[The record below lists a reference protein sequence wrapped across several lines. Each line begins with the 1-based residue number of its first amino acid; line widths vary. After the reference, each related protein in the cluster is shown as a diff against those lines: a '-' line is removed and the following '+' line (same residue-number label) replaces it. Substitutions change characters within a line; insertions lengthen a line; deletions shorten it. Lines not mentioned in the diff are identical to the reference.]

1 MDSEAEQTKKRAQ
14 AAYLLDQIAEKQ
26 REKAEREREQQ
37 EREERERARDDFDP
51 YARPAV
57 TAADKARARVRGDL
71 AAPSRPPPESAE
83 ARAARAFRPQA
94 LAGRDTLAPQ
104 LQMAGLSLQPGVQPG
119 MQPGVQPGVPQQL
132 GGMGDGQPPASV
144 ADRVA

>member
-26 REKAEREREQQ
+26 REKAERERELQ
-37 EREERERARDDFDP
+37 ELEERERARDDFDP

-71 AAPSRPPPESAE
+71 AAPARPPPPKPALLLSWLLLSWRAPRAGGASRRAHRSTWRSRR
-83 ARAARAFRPQA
+83 ARRARR
-94 LAGRDTLAPQ
+94 AGPTQCRD
-104 LQMAGLSLQPGVQPG
+104 
-119 MQPGVQPGVPQQL
+119 
-132 GGMGDGQPPASV
+132 
-144 ADRVA
+144 RRCRRRHR

>member
-71 AAPSRPPPESAE
+71 AAPSRPPPESC
-83 ARAARAFRPQA
+83 RPLPA
-94 LAGRDTLAPQ
+94 HRSTRIRPLAP
-104 LQMAGLSLQPGVQPG
+104 LQSSPCQPTPSGC
-119 MQPGVQPGVPQQL
+119 
-132 GGMGDGQPPASV
+132 
-144 ADRVA
+144 R